1 MKNLVIAML
10 LATLLAA
17 CATPKPVAKSEE
29 SSPAPVTEETRTA
42 PAAPTVSSPEVVA
55 SVDNDPLNDSN
66 STLAKRS
73 FYYLLDGYVV
83 QGDDKPAVQAHAR
96 YLAEHPN
103 RKVRL
108 EGHADERGSN
118 EYNLALG
125 QRRAD
130 GVKNLL
136 MLGGARSEQIET
148 ASYGEEKPKATEHD
162 ESAWSQNR
170 RTDIVYK

>member
-1 MKNLVIAML
+1 MKNLVIAVL
-10 LATLLAA
+10 LSSLLAA

-29 SSPAPVTEETRTA
+29 STPAPVSEGKRTA
-42 PAAPTVSSPEVVA
+42 PDAPTVSSPEARA
-55 SVDNDPLNDSN
+55 SVDEDPLNDRN
-66 STLAKRS
+66 NILAKRS
-73 FYYLLDGYVV
+73 FYYPLDGYVV
-83 QGDDKPAVQAHAR
+83 QDEDKAAVQAHAR
-96 YLAEHPN
+96 YLAERPN

-130 GVKNLL
+130 GVKNMLI
-136 MLGGARSEQIET
+136 LGGARNDQIET
-148 ASYGEEKPKATEHD
+148 ASYGEEKPKATGHD

-170 RTDIVYK
+170 RTDIIYK

>member
-1 MKNLVIAML
+1 MKRSVIAVL
-10 LATLLAA
+10 LASLLAA
-17 CATPKPVAKSEE
+17 CATPKPVTPGGESKS
-29 SSPAPVTEETRTA
+29 APVTEGKRTSSEA
-42 PAAPTVSSPEVVA
+42 PVVSAPDAIVSVE
-55 SVDNDPLNDSN
+55 DDPLNDRS
-66 STLAKRS
+66 SILAKRS
-73 FYYLLDGYVV
+73 LYYPLDGYVV
-83 QGDDKPAVQAHAR
+83 LDSDKPAVQAHAK

-130 GVKNLL
+130 GVKNMLI
-136 MLGGARSEQIET
+136 LGGAKSGQIET

-170 RTDIVYK
+170 RTDIIYK